1 VVIMNRITISL
12 IFFIVISMVLPTS
25 AIMYASGQSTDNSD
39 DSSGG
44 GSTTTTDNSGSS
56 STGGST
62 DSSGSSSAGGT
73 TTTDNSGSSSTGGG
87 ATTTDNSDSSST
99 GGGSTT
105 TTDNSGSSTGGG
117 STDNSATLPTI
128 STASGNTGNALQQSN
143 NGTIGILGSSNNET
157 AANFANNILA
167 VHNTERATVGV
178 PPLVWSD
185 KLAADAK
192 TWADYMATTHN
203 FRHDTA
209 HLGNL
214 GEGENLNAIVYNL
227 GDPPSTAKLQEG
239 WVNEKN
245 YYQQWATNSL
255 PKTANWTGW
264 YPGHYNQMVW
274 NTSKEVGCATG
285 FTSGL
290 STDTRGVYLDCRYS
304 PPGNYFGQKPY

>member
-1 VVIMNRITISL
+1 
-12 IFFIVISMVLPTS
+12 
-25 AIMYASGQSTDNSD
+25 
-39 DSSGG
+39 
-44 GSTTTTDNSGSS
+44 
-56 STGGST
+56 
-62 DSSGSSSAGGT
+62 
-73 TTTDNSGSSSTGGG
+73 
-87 ATTTDNSDSSST
+87 
-99 GGGSTT
+99 
-105 TTDNSGSSTGGG
+105 
-117 STDNSATLPTI
+117 
-128 STASGNTGNALQQSN
+128 
-143 NGTIGILGSSNNET
+143 
-157 AANFANNILA
+157 
-167 VHNTERATVGV
+167 VHNTERAAVGV
-178 PPLVWSD
+178 PPLIWSD

>member
-1 VVIMNRITISL
+1 MNRITISL

-62 DSSGSSSAGGT
+62 DSSGSS
-73 TTTDNSGSSSTGGG
+73 TGGG
-87 ATTTDNSDSSST
+87 ATTTDNSGSSST

-264 YPGHYNQMVW
+264 SPGHYNQMVW

>member
-1 VVIMNRITISL
+1 MNRITISL

-39 DSSGG
+39 DSSSGG

-87 ATTTDNSDSSST
+87 T
-99 GGGSTT
+99 TT
-105 TTDNSGSSTGGG
+105 TTDNSGSSSTGGG

-143 NGTIGILGSSNNET
+143 NGTIGRLGSSNNET
-157 AANFANNILA
+157 AANFTNNILA
-167 VHNTERATVGV
+167 VHNTERAAVGV

>member
-1 VVIMNRITISL
+1 MNRITISL

-87 ATTTDNSDSSST
+87 T
-99 GGGSTT
+99 TT
-105 TTDNSGSSTGGG
+105 TTDNSGSSSTGGG

-143 NGTIGILGSSNNET
+143 NGTIGRLGSSNNET
-157 AANFANNILA
+157 AANFTNNILA

>member
-1 VVIMNRITISL
+1 MTPVTMNRITISL
-12 IFFIVISMVLPTS
+12 IFLIVISMVLPTT

-39 DSSGG
+39 DSSSGGGSSTTTTDNSGTSSTDGSTDSSGSSSG
-44 GSTTTTDNSGSS
+44 GSTTTTDNSGTS
-56 STGGST
+56 ST
-62 DSSGSSSAGGT
+62 D
-73 TTTDNSGSSSTGGG
+73 
-87 ATTTDNSDSSST
+87 
-99 GGGSTT
+99 GGSTT
-105 TTDNSGSSTGGG
+105 TTTTTTTTTPDNR
-117 STDNSATLPTI
+117 ATLPTT

-157 AANFANNILA
+157 AANFASNILA
-167 VHNTERATVGV
+167 VHNAERAAVGV

-203 FRHDTA
+203 FRHDTE

-214 GEGENLNAIVYNL
+214 GEGENMNAIVYNL

-264 YPGHYNQMVW
+264 SPGHYNQMVW
-274 NTSKEVGCATG
+274 KTSKEVGCATG

-290 STDTRGVYLDCRYS
+290 STDTRGVFLDCRYS
-304 PPGNYFGQKPY
+304 PAGNYFGQKPY

>member
-1 VVIMNRITISL
+1 
-12 IFFIVISMVLPTS
+12 
-25 AIMYASGQSTDNSD
+25 
-39 DSSGG
+39 
-44 GSTTTTDNSGSS
+44 
-56 STGGST
+56 
-62 DSSGSSSAGGT
+62 
-73 TTTDNSGSSSTGGG
+73 
-87 ATTTDNSDSSST
+87 
-99 GGGSTT
+99 
-105 TTDNSGSSTGGG
+105 
-117 STDNSATLPTI
+117 
-128 STASGNTGNALQQSN
+128 
-143 NGTIGILGSSNNET
+143 
-157 AANFANNILA
+157 
-167 VHNTERATVGV
+167 VHNAERAAVGV

-203 FRHDTA
+203 FRHDTE

-264 YPGHYNQMVW
+264 SPGHYNQMVW
-274 NTSKEVGCATG
+274 KTSKEVGCATG

-290 STDTRGVYLDCRYS
+290 STDTRGVFLDCRYS
-304 PPGNYFGQKPY
+304 PAGNYFGQKPY

>member
-1 VVIMNRITISL
+1 
-12 IFFIVISMVLPTS
+12 
-25 AIMYASGQSTDNSD
+25 
-39 DSSGG
+39 
-44 GSTTTTDNSGSS
+44 
-56 STGGST
+56 
-62 DSSGSSSAGGT
+62 
-73 TTTDNSGSSSTGGG
+73 
-87 ATTTDNSDSSST
+87 
-99 GGGSTT
+99 
-105 TTDNSGSSTGGG
+105 
-117 STDNSATLPTI
+117 
-128 STASGNTGNALQQSN
+128 
-143 NGTIGILGSSNNET
+143 
-157 AANFANNILA
+157 
-167 VHNTERATVGV
+167 VHNTERAAVGV

-203 FRHDTA
+203 FRHDTE

-239 WVNEKN
+239 GVNEKN

-274 NTSKEVGCATG
+274 NTWKEVGCATG

>member
-1 VVIMNRITISL
+1 MNRITISL

-39 DSSGG
+39 DSSSGG

-87 ATTTDNSDSSST
+87 T
-99 GGGSTT
+99 TT
-105 TTDNSGSSTGGG
+105 TTDNSGSSSTGGG

-143 NGTIGILGSSNNET
+143 NGTIGRLGSSNNET

-264 YPGHYNQMVW
+264 SPGHYNQMVW

>member
-1 VVIMNRITISL
+1 MNRITISL

-62 DSSGSSSAGGT
+62 DSSGSS
-73 TTTDNSGSSSTGGG
+73 TGGG
-87 ATTTDNSDSSST
+87 ATTTDNSGSSST

-143 NGTIGILGSSNNET
+143 NGTIGRLGSSNNET

-264 YPGHYNQMVW
+264 SPGHYNQMVW

>member
-1 VVIMNRITISL
+1 MNRITISL

-87 ATTTDNSDSSST
+87 T
-99 GGGSTT
+99 TT
-105 TTDNSGSSTGGG
+105 TTDNSGSSSTGRG